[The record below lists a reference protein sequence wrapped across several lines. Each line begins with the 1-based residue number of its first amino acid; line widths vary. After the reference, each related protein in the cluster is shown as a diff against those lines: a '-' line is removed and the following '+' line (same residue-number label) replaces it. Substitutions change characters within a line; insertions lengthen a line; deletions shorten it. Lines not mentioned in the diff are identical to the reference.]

1 MSHRHELKILS
12 EVAVNVDLSH
22 CHTWPCPS
30 RPRRVRRGL
39 RASMMVVGALELLF
53 GPMRVAGWRAMH
65 VRGIAAVI
73 QVGEWDVRPERR
85 MLEES
90 VGGSDDGGA
99 RRQIAE

>member
-1 MSHRHELKILS
+1 MSLRSSPKSQSTSTSRTATHGRVLHGLGGS
-12 EVAVNVDLSH
+12 GEVCA
-22 CHTWPCPS
+22 
-30 RPRRVRRGL
+30 RV
-39 RASMMVVGALELLF
+39 MMVVGALELLF

-65 VRGIAAVI
+65 VRGIAAVG